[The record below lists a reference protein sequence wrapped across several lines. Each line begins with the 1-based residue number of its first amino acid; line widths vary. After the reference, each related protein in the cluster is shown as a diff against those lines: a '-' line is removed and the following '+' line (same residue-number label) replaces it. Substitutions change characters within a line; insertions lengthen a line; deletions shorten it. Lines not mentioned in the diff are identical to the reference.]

1 MERDLGEKDSISPS
15 EIRLVLIGGRWAGKS
30 SCGNTILG
38 EGRFECGR
46 TRTAQSEAR
55 HTEVEGRRL
64 IVVDAP
70 GWKCSLSLT
79 EIPER
84 DKQSFKL
91 NASKC
96 PPGPNVFL
104 LVIPIDCAFSGEQR
118 RIVEQHMRLLREQ
131 AWRYTMVLFTCGD
144 ILGKKTIEQH
154 IESEG
159 DALKWL
165 IDKCRH
171 RYHVFNNKEKSD
183 SSQVTQLL
191 EKINEMVRHNEGSY
205 YEVDEQTLNI
215 IETKQREVAEKAEK
229 RRRRAEEQRQQ
240 MKTVLEESTETLQKL
255 KIVVLGS
262 RGVGKTSVG
271 NTILGI
277 KETEDGRRTA
287 HSVARQGFVGKT
299 EVTVVDTPGWWKS
312 FLVYDTTEAI
322 IEEVKL
328 SMFLCPPGPHVFLL
342 VIDADGSFNANH
354 LDAVTTHM
362 ELLGEEVWRRTIVVF
377 TRGDW
382 LGSNTIEQYI
392 EGEGQAMQSLVEQC
406 GNRYH
411 VIDNKN
417 ADDGTQVTELL
428 EKITETVA
436 GNGWDHFAPDEEIFL
451 TIQEKRRQ
459 VEERARLR
467 ESQVKARRRVLSGSS
482 NRLQEL
488 RIAMLGQRTSGKT
501 ATGNN
506 ILRKGV
512 FPTCENMHCQEEKG
526 EVAGRSIT
534 VIDTPGWWKKSC
546 HWTQETDKEMVR
558 GLSGSPS
565 GVHAVLLVVPLD
577 LRFREAQQV
586 ALEEH
591 MNLFDTSI
599 WKHTMVLFTY
609 GDKLADET
617 IEEHI
622 EREHS
627 ALRWLVDKC
636 ENKYH
641 VINNMK
647 KSDLSQVTKLFEKI
661 EEMVAG
667 NNGRLFSPDVNKIH
681 ERIEEKFRRCQLKNV
696 LKQRVEEEYRRRE
709 LELMTGFRETLYKLQ
724 TDIKENVASTKLK
737 SLIAD
742 MTKIKAKG
750 IGQKK
755 KGGKEKE
762 DNTDAIFSHYIEKL
776 NKDIMRSTDHLGN
789 SMDFLVPDL
798 KGSNPAPSTTNSQSE
813 RKRSLNQSSAP
824 FDNVLRWLSSLQLA
838 RNPESELTLNFSQT
852 SGYRSVLPQDDL
864 DLDTEADFLE

>member
-1 MERDLGEKDSISPS
+1 MEHDLGEKDSISPS

-38 EGRFECGR
+38 EDRFECGR
-46 TRTAQSEAR
+46 TRTAQSEVR
-55 HTEVEGRRL
+55 HTDVEGRKL

-84 DKQSFKL
+84 DKQRFKL

-96 PPGPNVFL
+96 PPGPNAFL

-118 RIVEQHMRLLREQ
+118 TTVEQHMRLLGEQ

-144 ILGKKTIEQH
+144 VLGKKTIEQH

-171 RYHVFNNKEKSD
+171 RYHVFNNKEWRD

-191 EKINEMVRHNEGSY
+191 EKIDEMVWHNKGSY
-205 YEVDEQTLNI
+205 YEVDEQTLII
-215 IETKQREVAEKAEK
+215 IETKQQEVAEKAEK

-240 MKTVLEESTETLQKL
+240 MKTVIKESTETLQKL
-255 KIVVLGS
+255 QIVVLGS

-277 KETEDGRRTA
+277 KDTEVGTRTA

-312 FLVYDTTEAI
+312 FPVYDTTEAI
-322 IEEVKL
+322 KEEVML

-342 VIDADGSFNANH
+342 VIDADASFNADH

-362 ELLGEEVWRRTIVVF
+362 ELLGEEVWRHTVVVF

-392 EGEGQAMQSLVEQC
+392 EGEGQAMQSLVERC

-436 GNGWDHFAPDEEIFL
+436 GNGWNHFAPDEKIFL
-451 TIQEKRRQ
+451 TIQEK
-459 VEERARLR
+459 E
-467 ESQVKARRRVLSGSS
+467 ARRRALSGSS

-488 RIAMLGQRTSGKT
+488 RIAMLGQRTTGKT

-506 ILRKGV
+506 LLREGA
-512 FPTCENMHCQEEKG
+512 FTTCENMHCQEEKR
-526 EVAGRSIT
+526 EVAGRSIS
-534 VIDTPGWWKKSC
+534 VIDTPGWWRNSSY
-546 HWTQETDKEMVR
+546 WSQEMDKEMVR
-558 GLSGSPS
+558 GLSGSPL

-591 MNLFDTSI
+591 MNLFDASV

-609 GDKLADET
+609 GDKLADDT

-622 EREHS
+622 EREHI

-641 VINNMK
+641 VINNIK

-667 NNGRLFSPDVNKIH
+667 NNGQLFIPDVNKIH
-681 ERIEEKFRRCQLKNV
+681 ERIEEKFRRWQLKHV

-724 TDIKENVASTKLK
+724 AEIKENVASTK
-737 SLIAD
+737 LIAD

-755 KGGKEKE
+755 TGGKEKG
-762 DNTDAIFSHYIEKL
+762 DNIDAIFSQYIEKL

-789 SMDFLVPDL
+789 SMDFMVPDL
-798 KGSNPAPSTTNSQSE
+798 KRDNPAPSITDSQSD
-813 RKRSLNQSSAP
+813 RRRPLKSSAS
-824 FDNVLRWLSSLQLA
+824 FDNVLRWLSSTQIA

-852 SGYRSVLPQDDL
+852 SGYRSVLPQDNL
-864 DLDTEADFLE
+864 DLYTEADICE